1 MRFLVLSDLHIASNT
16 PWAKDYEDLNF
27 TIRELKRMEKPK
39 FDACL
44 ICGDTFNSP
53 RISQGDV
60 AKFFE
65 LLDVLGVLG
74 KPTGVINGNHDPG
87 SHHVLESLEGVVRLD
102 VEPLM
107 GIVGHSYSQNLDE
120 VQDWLQRQIAQITL
134 THQSCRAFADLGAF
148 GVPQL
153 LPEYFVTPVNFIGD
167 THLTACV
174 ASEVNM
180 KNSPPLRVGK
190 PPLDIEIVGLAPTPE
205 RVGEKYLISPGILT
219 PMRSRTELMSAQPFL
234 MWWEADYRGNGKFDI
249 DNANLETLP
258 VPKRPAAV
266 LEPGKEDRI
275 KVDDS
280 CTAET
285 PMIVY
290 VPEDYENDCLRKD
303 DRVRYIRYASSVDV
317 PENAPVSVELS
328 ETTTVDD
335 MVGAASQL
343 LSEEDKDRDVEL
355 GLVRSL
361 ITTNAPAEIVKEY
374 LEGQNG

>member
-1 MRFLVLSDLHIASNT
+1 MRFLILSDLHIAANT
-16 PWAKDYEDLNF
+16 PWAKDYEDFNF
-27 TIRELKRMEKPK
+27 LLRELKRTEKPQ

-87 SHHVLESLEGVVRLD
+87 SHHVLESLEDVVRLD

-120 VQDWLQRQIAQITL
+120 VREWLLRQSAQVTV

-174 ASEVNM
+174 ASEVNT

-190 PPLDIEIVGLAPTPE
+190 PPYDSEIVGLAPTPE
-205 RVGEKYLISPGILT
+205 GVGEKYLLSPGILT
-219 PMRSRTELMSAQPFL
+219 PMRSRKELLSAQPFL
-234 MWWEADYRGNGKFDI
+234 MWWEADYQGNGRFDI
-249 DNANLETLP
+249 DNADLETLP
-258 VPKRPAAV
+258 LPKRPAAV
-266 LEPGKEDRI
+266 LEPGNEDQI
-275 KVDDS
+275 KVDDK

-317 PENAPVSVELS
+317 PENTSVSVELT

-335 MVGAASQL
+335 MVNAASQL
-343 LSEEDKDRDVEL
+343 LSEEDKDREVEL

-361 ITTNAPAEIVKEY
+361 ITTDAPAEIVKEY
-374 LEGQNG
+374 LTNA